1 MTTPRGGV
9 HPPRAAASPASPS
22 MDSEPSA
29 GTDGSL
35 PGGAEAITSVRRAAA
50 GDEHRRLRPV
60 EALERDILRVFTRP
74 VVVGEF
80 WVDLDAADW
89 FLRERRADGIRL
101 TFVSLFAKAAA
112 LAAMASPRAHRMYGP
127 FGVLEPGSA
136 DVGVSIQGDGML
148 APVQVLRAAEGK
160 SLSELAVELREKT
173 RQARMEEARMLALVD
188 RYLWLFPF
196 PPLRRLLIRAW
207 FASPRRRRRAVG
219 TIQISVLDRFGI
231 DAAQVPVVAELL
243 LMCGAIR
250 DRVELQPDGRLATR
264 KGAQFRL
271 HGSHRKLNGE
281 TGGQF
286 IERFREV
293 LQDPVRWL

>member
-1 MTTPRGGV
+1 
-9 HPPRAAASPASPS
+9 
-22 MDSEPSA
+22 MDSEPST

-35 PGGAEAITSVRRAAA
+35 PAGTEAIPSVQRTAA
-50 GDEHRRLRPV
+50 GDVHRRLRPI

-89 FLRERRADGIRL
+89 FLRERHADGIRL

-112 LAAMASPRAHRMYGP
+112 LAATASPRAHRMYGP
-127 FGVLEPGSA
+127 FGVIEPGSA
-136 DVGVSIQGDGML
+136 DVGVSVQGDGML
-148 APVQVLRAAEGK
+148 APVTVLRAAESK
-160 SLSELAVELREKT
+160 SLEELAAELREKA
-173 RQARMEEARMLALVD
+173 RKALAGDARMRELVD

-196 PPLRRLLIRAW
+196 PPLRRLLIQAW

-250 DRVELQPDGRLATR
+250 ERVELQPDGRLATR
-264 KGAQFRL
+264 KGARFCI

-281 TGGQF
+281 SAGRF
-286 IERFREV
+286 VERFREV
-293 LQDPVRWL
+293 LQDPARWL